1 MEDLRKVSGVS
12 ALLTVLDVMQKPAL
26 QQPRK
31 LQHLQ
36 LQHLLSARQSGTE
49 IYFYHTL
56 SVNCMLSSS
65 GSDPNKPCVFP
76 FIYMDE
82 TYNSCTTIDSNREV
96 FFFM

>member
-1 MEDLRKVSGVS
+1 MQIPPEDVEPGEEKLCGTMN
-12 ALLTVLDVMQKPAL
+12 LLI
-26 QQPRK
+26 
-31 LQHLQ
+31 
-36 LQHLLSARQSGTE
+36 ARQSGTE

-96 FFFM
+96 FFLCDINSINQDYHSGLVFH